1 MGVVRELLF
10 LSKNKQNHIQDEL
23 FEGCSKGFAL
33 ALSRCQGNSLKIVE
47 NQRKQQNSGKSA
59 DEHPN
64 LKFRQHFNIFNIFH
78 NFQHFHIFVHKLY
91 SFHFDFDKKCVS
103 TGSGWFLS

>member
-10 LSKNKQNHIQDEL
+10 LHFVNIFQH

-78 NFQHFHIFVHKLY
+78 NFQYFSTFFNIF
-91 SFHFDFDKKCVS
+91 SIC
-103 TGSGWFLS
+103 